1 MPRPTGTQA
10 PVSLVLPLTSC
21 LPICLQIICN
31 DCQAH
36 CTVAFHVLGMKCTG
50 CGSYNTAQ
58 DGGLIQPP
66 QPPAPPQEQQQEEG
80 AEEAGPDEAA
90 VEGEQQQ
97 QEEEEEEVE
106 GGEPLEFEPDSD
118 SDEWM
123 DAEAEEE
130 AQAQ

>member
-1 MPRPTGTQA
+1 MLLG
-10 PVSLVLPLTSC
+10 LPLTSP
-21 LPICLQIICN
+21 LPVCLQIICN

-66 QPPAPPQEQQQEEG
+66 APPQEQQGEG
-80 AEEAGPDEAA
+80 AEEAGPA
-90 VEGEQQQ
+90 GEPQEQ
-97 QEEEEEEVE
+97 QEELE

-130 AQAQ
+130 AAEEAPAQ

>member
-1 MPRPTGTQA
+1 MR
-10 PVSLVLPLTSC
+10 LDLPLTSR
-21 LPICLQIICN
+21 LPVCLQIICN

-66 QPPAPPQEQQQEEG
+66 QPPAPPQEQQQQEEG
-80 AEEAGPDEAA
+80 AEEAEEAGPDEAA
-90 VEGEQQQ
+90 AEGEQQ
-97 QEEEEEEVE
+97 QEEEEVD

-130 AQAQ
+130 AAEEAPAQ